1 MHVKARMTA
10 FSGLLL
16 ALSVVCMALGSVIET
31 NTLFLLAAASY
42 FVGIIIREF
51 GMKAGVAFYLA
62 DILLGFLVTP
72 NKFYVISFA
81 AMGFYILA
89 AEGSWRFLGKSSEKM
104 QKSWIFWVMKYV
116 GFNLMYIPMVLIF
129 QELLFMKELS
139 GGLLLAVL
147 AAGQVG
153 VWIYDRAYEYVQV
166 HIWNKFRGKLLNECS
181 YLIGYC
187 PSVDFLVY
195 YRHYACSNVTA
206 K

>member
-116 GFNLMYIPMVLIF
+116 VFNLMYIPMVLIF

-153 VWIYDRAYEYVQV
+153 VWIYDRAYEYVQG
-166 HIWNKFRGKLLNECS
+166 HIWNKFRGKLWN
-181 YLIGYC
+181 
-187 PSVDFLVY
+187 
-195 YRHYACSNVTA
+195 
-206 K
+206 

>member
-89 AEGSWRFLGKSSEKM
+89 AEGSWRFLGKCDTFTGGK
-104 QKSWIFWVMKYV
+104 KSVHSV
-116 GFNLMYIPMVLIF
+116 
-129 QELLFMKELS
+129 
-139 GGLLLAVL
+139 GLLNNN
-147 AAGQVG
+147 Q
-153 VWIYDRAYEYVQV
+153 
-166 HIWNKFRGKLLNECS
+166 
-181 YLIGYC
+181 
-187 PSVDFLVY
+187 SV
-195 YRHYACSNVTA
+195 NW
-206 K
+206 

>member
-1 MHVKARMTA
+1 MTA

-89 AEGSWRFLGKSSEKM
+89 TEGSWRFLGKSGEKM
-104 QKSWIFWVMKYV
+104 QKSWIFWVMKYMV
-116 GFNLMYIPMVLIF
+116 FNLMYIPMVLIF

-166 HIWNKFRGKLLNECS
+166 HIWNKFRGKLLNLCS
-181 YLIGYC
+181 YSIGYC
-187 PSVDFLVY
+187 PGVDFLVY

>member
-51 GMKAGVAFYLA
+51 GMKAGVAFY
-62 DILLGFLVTP
+62 
-72 NKFYVISFA
+72 VISFA

-89 AEGSWRFLGKSSEKM
+89 TEGSWRFLGKSGEKM
-104 QKSWIFWVMKYV
+104 QKSWIFWVMKYMV
-116 GFNLMYIPMVLIF
+116 FNLMYIPMVLIF

-166 HIWNKFRGKLLNECS
+166 HIWNKFRGKLLN
-181 YLIGYC
+181 
-187 PSVDFLVY
+187 
-195 YRHYACSNVTA
+195 
-206 K
+206 

>member
-1 MHVKARMTA
+1 MTA

-81 AMGFYILA
+81 AMGFYYPGSGRQLA
-89 AEGSWRFLGKSSEKM
+89 
-104 QKSWIFWVMKYV
+104 IFGLKAVKRCRNP
-116 GFNLMYIPMVLIF
+116 GF
-129 QELLFMKELS
+129 S
-139 GGLLLAVL
+139 G
-147 AAGQVG
+147 
-153 VWIYDRAYEYVQV
+153 
-166 HIWNKFRGKLLNECS
+166 
-181 YLIGYC
+181 
-187 PSVDFLVY
+187 
-195 YRHYACSNVTA
+195 
-206 K
+206 

>member
-1 MHVKARMTA
+1 MTA

-116 GFNLMYIPMVLIF
+116 VFNVMYIPMVLIF

-166 HIWNKFRGKLLNECS
+166 HIWNKFRGKLLN
-181 YLIGYC
+181 
-187 PSVDFLVY
+187 
-195 YRHYACSNVTA
+195 
-206 K
+206 

>member
-1 MHVKARMTA
+1 MTA

-62 DILLGFLVTP
+62 DI
-72 NKFYVISFA
+72 
-81 AMGFYILA
+81 
-89 AEGSWRFLGKSSEKM
+89 
-104 QKSWIFWVMKYV
+104 FWVMKYV
-116 GFNLMYIPMVLIF
+116 VFNLMYIPMVLIF

-166 HIWNKFRGKLLNECS
+166 HIWNKFRGKLLN
-181 YLIGYC
+181 
-187 PSVDFLVY
+187 
-195 YRHYACSNVTA
+195 
-206 K
+206 

>member
-89 AEGSWRFLGKSSEKM
+89 TEGSCLCQYCHVFRISAGKYSH
-104 QKSWIFWVMKYV
+104 QFHIR
-116 GFNLMYIPMVLIF
+116 I
-129 QELLFMKELS
+129 LS
-139 GGLLLAVL
+139 
-147 AAGQVG
+147 
-153 VWIYDRAYEYVQV
+153 DRTFHSASQ
-166 HIWNKFRGKLLNECS
+166 IS
-181 YLIGYC
+181 I
-187 PSVDFLVY
+187 S
-195 YRHYACSNVTA
+195 
-206 K
+206 

>member
-62 DILLGFLVTP
+62 DIRLGFLVTP

-116 GFNLMYIPMVLIF
+116 VFNVYSNGSDI
-129 QELLFMKELS
+129 S
-139 GGLLLAVL
+139 GTSFHERTLRWTASG
-147 AAGQVG
+147 
-153 VWIYDRAYEYVQV
+153 
-166 HIWNKFRGKLLNECS
+166 CS
-181 YLIGYC
+181 GSRTGGSL
-187 PSVDFLVY
+187 DL
-195 YRHYACSNVTA
+195 
-206 K
+206 

>member
-51 GMKAGVAFYLA
+51 GMKAGV
-62 DILLGFLVTP
+62 GFLVTP

-116 GFNLMYIPMVLIF
+116 VFNLMYIPMVLIF

-166 HIWNKFRGKLLNECS
+166 HIWNKFRGKLLN
-181 YLIGYC
+181 
-187 PSVDFLVY
+187 
-195 YRHYACSNVTA
+195 
-206 K
+206 

>member
-89 AEGSWRFLGKSSEKM
+89 AEGSWR
-104 QKSWIFWVMKYV
+104 YCT
-116 GFNLMYIPMVLIF
+116 
-129 QELLFMKELS
+129 LFGSILT
-139 GGLLLAVL
+139 AC
-147 AAGQVG
+147 A
-153 VWIYDRAYEYVQV
+153 
-166 HIWNKFRGKLLNECS
+166 
-181 YLIGYC
+181 
-187 PSVDFLVY
+187 
-195 YRHYACSNVTA
+195 ACSLASTLFPIPALANPLA
-206 K
+206 

>member
-116 GFNLMYIPMVLIF
+116 VFNLMYIPMVLIF
-129 QELLFMKELS
+129 QELLFMKELDCFWLFWQQDRWES
-139 GGLLLAVL
+139 GFMTGLMNMFRF
-147 AAGQVG
+147 
-153 VWIYDRAYEYVQV
+153 IYGISSGES
-166 HIWNKFRGKLLNECS
+166 C
-181 YLIGYC
+181 
-187 PSVDFLVY
+187 
-195 YRHYACSNVTA
+195 
-206 K
+206 

>member
-89 AEGSWRFLGKSSEKM
+89 AEGSWRFLGKSSERCRNP
-104 QKSWIFWVMKYV
+104 
-116 GFNLMYIPMVLIF
+116 GF
-129 QELLFMKELS
+129 S
-139 GGLLLAVL
+139 G
-147 AAGQVG
+147 
-153 VWIYDRAYEYVQV
+153 
-166 HIWNKFRGKLLNECS
+166 
-181 YLIGYC
+181 
-187 PSVDFLVY
+187 
-195 YRHYACSNVTA
+195 
-206 K
+206 